1 MKITSIQQQVKQKDR
16 YSIFV
21 DGKYA
26 FSLSERALL
35 EAGISSGQDLDS
47 ASLKAFKQLSADDK
61 AFGNALRYA
70 LRRAR
75 SVWEVQDYLRRKAVA
90 EPTAEAI
97 IGRLRRAGLLDD
109 ALFAHAWVAN
119 RRLLKP
125 VSRRRLVKELKQK
138 RVPDEDIEAVLADD
152 ASETDEREVLR
163 ELITKKRSRYP
174 DKQKL
179 FQYLARQGYGYD
191 DISAVFAETVD
202 AEG

>member
-1 MKITSIQQQVKQKDR
+1 M
-16 YSIFV
+16 

-75 SVWEVQDYLRRKAVA
+75 SVWEMQDYLRRKAVA
-90 EPTAEAI
+90 EPVAEAI
-97 IGRLRRAGLLDD
+97 ITRLRRAGLLDD

-125 VSRRRLVKELKQK
+125 VSRRRLVQELKQK

-191 DISAVFAETVD
+191 DISAVFAETID
-202 AEG
+202 TEG